1 MKTFMMLDVEALA
14 RNANGV
20 ILSIGAC
27 IYDVDGIKSDI
38 ELYPSISEQVALG
51 REIEDETFAWWLKQ
65 PDEARRNIAN
75 GERSP
80 IRLVADEFVEW
91 ASQERLFAGATK
103 ETLWFSAFGNDFDYP
118 MVDTLLGKLRT
129 MPWEGRPN
137 YQNKM
142 CLRAV
147 SSIFEK
153 DIVWPEGKTAHT
165 ARADARN
172 QALAHI
178 SVLKKHLYL
187 NE

>member
-27 IYDVDGIKSDI
+27 TYTVEGIISDI
-38 ELYPSISEQVALG
+38 ELYPSVSEQLALG
-51 REIEDETFAWWLKQ
+51 REIEDDTLMWWLGQ
-65 PDEARRNIAN
+65 PEEARNNIIK
-75 GERSP
+75 GERQK
-80 IRLVADEFVEW
+80 LVAIADEFVEW
-91 ASQERLFAGATK
+91 VADQRHHFAGGK
-103 ETLWFSAFGNDFDYP
+103 ENLWFSAYGNDFDYP

-147 SSIFEK
+147 NSIFAK

>member
-1 MKTFMMLDVEALA
+1 MKTFIMLDLEALA

-27 IYDVDGIKSDI
+27 TYTVDGIISDI

-51 REIEDETFAWWLKQ
+51 REIEDDTLMWWFKQ
-65 PDEARRNIAN
+65 PEEARMNIVN
-75 GERSP
+75 GERQNRVA
-80 IRLVADEFVEW
+80 IADEFVEW
-91 ASQERLFAGATK
+91 ASEQRHLAGGK
-103 ETLWFSAFGNDFDYP
+103 EFLWFSAYGNDFDYP
-118 MVDTLLGKLRT
+118 MVDTLLGKIRT
-129 MPWEGRPN
+129 MPWEGYPN

-147 SSIFEK
+147 NSIFEK

-178 SVLKKHLYL
+178 SVLKKHAYL